1 MKKYRLLGLSVL
13 LIFVCSMNAYAYDI
27 FESDK
32 ISETEIKFKG
42 KTYSLAYNREFNED
56 VVPPEFF
63 KEPFHDDN
71 NGGNSHWYDSGIKN
85 VQGLINGPM
94 LYVKDGAAHLLEHH
108 YIDENGLFHQD
119 QGELRGITF
128 NCDSWGGHTEKIEHQ
143 YFGEGYYE
151 FKFKMPNVQGTS
163 LAIFLY
169 SNEGHEED
177 LTIGHENE
185 KGYAWTEVDFCETK
199 PLDGGKYIEPMG
211 GFHISKVKTKE
222 EVSSSWQFN
231 EDWRKTIKTSKEWF
245 DEWHIMQCV
254 WHGNKMEIYYDGKL
268 FRTVSVPKYMGSA
281 QGKYSLYI
289 IPQYCD
295 YPWDD
300 NPTRNKVDWSDESI
314 HDFQFDYIRYYTLK
328 K

>member
-32 ISETEIKFKG
+32 ISETEIKLKG

-56 VVPPEFF
+56 VVPPEYFSHTMWLD
-63 KEPFHDDN
+63 E
-71 NGGNSHWYDSGIKN
+71 NGGHWYDRDKHSIGT
-85 VQGLINGPM
+85 VNGPE
-94 LYVKDGAAHLLEHH
+94 LLFVKDGAAHLIEHH
-108 YIDENGLFHQD
+108 YVDEKGVHHQD
-119 QGELRGITF
+119 AGELRGV
-128 NCDSWGGHTEKIEHQ
+128 NLWCDGIRIQNPQ

-169 SNEGHEED
+169 SAEEYED
-177 LTIGHENE
+177 LIIGHENE

-199 PLDGGKYIEPMG
+199 PLNGGKYIEPMG
-211 GFHISKVKTKE
+211 GFHISSVKTRQ

-231 EDWRKTIKTSKEWF
+231 EETWRKTISVSKDWY
-245 DEWHIMQCV
+245 DEWHTMQCV
-254 WHGNKMEIYYDGKL
+254 WHQNKMEIYYDGKL
-268 FRTVSVPKYMGSA
+268 FRTVYVPKYMGSA